1 MTDNNNYF
9 GFGQEPQDEH
19 IDVEFHESGFHDL
32 NEFTHPEEKNSTEP
46 LVKEVHKHQSKRP
59 FMIVL
64 ISVMAA
70 FLVTALF
77 SVILYITASGNTD
90 GANVLS
96 GLGVVSGS
104 VMSFVYLALSM
115 FFSILGLLS
124 LVGLLI
130 SIFKFLNTKNNNK
143 EKKKSALTLFA
154 ISAVIFVLSISVV
167 IFASGNI
174 ESTDVEF
181 VPEVSEDSKP
191 AILTTPANTLGLVAP
206 VEIDFEALNLGIDLE
221 VNEIISYSWDF
232 GDGATASGPSTVHT
246 FRTKPDDGIFTV
258 NLDVRYRTIDD
269 ANANIETLN
278 LTKTVSIE
286 NIQTTAMFT
295 MTPGSGQA
303 PLEVDFDAS
312 MSVDPDGSIVRY
324 EWDFD
329 GDTIIDADGI
339 KVSNSYLENG
349 EYEVTLFL
357 TDNNGRVVETSQSL
371 SVKGDDLFDVK
382 VKNSPADEILAPG
395 RSYTFDAS
403 RSKSLE
409 GDIIKYEWNF
419 GDGKTRVGQKVNYTF
434 SREGMFVVNLDMQ
447 DDKGNTTS
455 FEKQYTVS
463 KSPSGIFIDVKT
475 IPEANR
481 DNMVVGEVPLRVE
494 FDAAASS
501 GGPIVDYAWDFE
513 NDGVI
518 DFNGQDASFTYI
530 NSGEY
535 KAKLT
540 LTSVNGKQAT
550 QLINILVEKAGL
562 MTKVQ
567 SEPKIGEVPLTVD
580 FDATSTK
587 VPEGVDIVAFRWD
600 FGDGTPI
607 LREGPIVTHKFTS
620 TGDFKVTVTAITD
633 DNQTDTTETTVF
645 VNEIALNAC
654 FKASRTTGP
663 VPLVIQFN
671 PACSTGNAQEFKWDF
686 GNGQTSAERKPTF
699 TFEEPGSFE
708 VKLEVSDA
716 NNNVSEYIE
725 TIIVE

>member
-1 MTDNNNYF
+1 MTNNNYF

-32 NEFTHPEEKNSTEP
+32 NEFAHPEDDKSTEP
-46 LVKEVHKHQSKRP
+46 LVKEVVKHQSKRP
-59 FMIVL
+59 LMVVL
-64 ISVMAA
+64 ISVMGA

-77 SVILYITASGNTD
+77 SVILYITASGSND
-90 GANVLS
+90 GASVLS

-143 EKKKSALTLFA
+143 EKKKNSLILFA
-154 ISAVIFVLSISVV
+154 ISAVLFVLSISVV
-167 IFASGNI
+167 IFASANI
-174 ESTDVEF
+174 ESRDVEY
-181 VPEVSEDSKP
+181 VPEVIEDVQP
-191 AILTTPANTLGLVAP
+191 AILTTPESTLGLVAP
-206 VEIDFEALNLGIDLE
+206 VEIKFEALNLGIDLE
-221 VNEIISYSWDF
+221 ANEIVSYSWDF

-258 NLDVRYRTIDD
+258 NLDVRYRSLDD
-269 ANANIETLN
+269 ATENIETLN
-278 LTKTVSIE
+278 LKKTVSIE
-286 NIQTTAMFT
+286 NIQTTALFT
-295 MTPGSGQA
+295 MTPDGGQA

-329 GDTIIDADGI
+329 GDTIIDADGV
-339 KVSNSYLENG
+339 KTSHTYLENND
-349 EYEVTLFL
+349 YDVTLFL
-357 TDNNGRVVETSQSL
+357 TDNNGRVVETTQTL
-371 SVKGDDLFDVK
+371 GVKGDEIFEVNL
-382 VKNSPADEILAPG
+382 KNSPADEILAPG
-395 RSYTFDAS
+395 RSYTFDAA

-409 GDIIKYEWNF
+409 GDIVKYEWNF

-434 SREGMFVVNLDMQ
+434 NQEGMFVVNLDLQ

-455 FEKQYTVS
+455 FEKEYTVS

-475 IPEANR
+475 TPEANR
-481 DNMVVGEVPLRVE
+481 ENMVVGEVPLKVD

-501 GGPIVDYAWDFE
+501 GGPIIDYAWDFE

-550 QLINILVEKAGL
+550 RLINIMVEKAGL

-567 SEPKIGEVPLTVD
+567 AEPKIGEVPLTVD

-600 FGDGTPI
+600 FGDGTPV

-645 VNEIALNAC
+645 VNEISLNAC
-654 FKASRTTGP
+654 FKPSRTAGQA
-663 VPLVIQFN
+663 PLVVQFN
-671 PACSTGNAQEFKWDF
+671 PSCSTGNAQEFAWEF
-686 GNGQTSAERKPTF
+686 GNGQSSSERKPTF
-699 TFEEPGSFE
+699 TFEEPGSYE

-716 NNNVSEYIE
+716 NNNVSEFIE
-725 TIIVE
+725 TITVE